1 MTIRTLLTAAALFAA
16 AVAPALAQASDDVI
30 VAPALRASVTVTGDI
45 VRIGDVI
52 DNAGAAAQIAIYRA
66 PDLGTTGS
74 LPAEQVLNALRAHQ
88 VIGVDT
94 RDIKVISVTRAART
108 LDGKDIELQVARALE
123 HRSGLGD
130 AANLSLTFDR
140 DLQDLRLDT
149 SNTGALQPV
158 AARVDQRSGR
168 FDVSFEIGNDAG
180 TPPMKLRFT
189 GTAVETVEAA
199 VLARDV
205 ERNEVL
211 KSSDVVT
218 ERRPKAAVGS
228 DAATRDR
235 AVGMQMRKQLRA
247 GQALRTADL
256 AKPDL
261 VTRDQS
267 VTLIYQSTG
276 LYLTASGKAMENGT
290 DGDVVN
296 VLNLQSKRTVVGT
309 VVGRGQVAITIASP
323 RYATPAAAPDQT
335 SSISPTAAPVAV
347 AATTSPVAPKTE

>member
-1 MTIRTLLTAAALFAA
+1 M
-16 AVAPALAQASDDVI
+16 
-30 VAPALRASVTVTGDI
+30 
-45 VRIGDVI
+45 
-52 DNAGAAAQIAIYRA
+52 
-66 PDLGTTGS
+66 
-74 LPAEQVLNALRAHQ
+74 
-88 VIGVDT
+88 IGVDT

-108 LDGKDIELQVARALE
+108 LDGKEIELQVARALE
-123 HRSGLGD
+123 HRNGLGD

-140 DLQDLRLDT
+140 DVQDLKLDA
-149 SNTGALQPV
+149 SNTGAMQPV
-158 AARVDQRSGR
+158 SARVDQRSGR

-180 TPPMKLRFT
+180 TPPTKLRFT

-228 DAATRDR
+228 DAAVRDR
-235 AVGMQMRKQLRA
+235 AIGMQMRRQLRA

-261 VTRDQS
+261 VVRDQS

-276 LYLTASGKAMENGT
+276 LYLTASGKALENGT
-290 DGDVVN
+290 EGDVVN

-323 RYATPAAAPDQT
+323 RFLAPAPAPDQT
-335 SSISPTAAPVAV
+335 SSISPAAAPIAL
-347 AATTSPVAPKTE
+347 AATTSPVAPKAE